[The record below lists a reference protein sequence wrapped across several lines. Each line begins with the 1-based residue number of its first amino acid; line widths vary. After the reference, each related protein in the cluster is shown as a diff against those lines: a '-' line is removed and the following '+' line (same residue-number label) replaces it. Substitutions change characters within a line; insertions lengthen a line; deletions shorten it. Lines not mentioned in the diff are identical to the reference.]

1 MSPYSADRRN
11 GERRRRPGYGSY
23 AGPERRTGRDRRRTG
38 GRRTYDRRHSDANGE
53 EHESYYYGQQKKQ
66 QNPLMFVG
74 IAGGAILLIIII
86 AVAAGGSSDGSVDS
100 RRGAGNDY
108 RESTADLRS
117 RADDF
122 VNQGGEAYMQGKAA
136 LRESGQSAANPYF
149 ERALSHFSRAHQ
161 IYEELDKRHQNTEFA
176 IKLKNLEGDM
186 YEVQKSM
193 GTEY

>member
-23 AGPERRTGRDRRRTG
+23 TGPERRTGRDRRRTG

-86 AVAAGGSSDGSVDS
+86 AVAAGGSSDGSGPS
-100 RRGAGNDY
+100 GRSGGNDY
-108 RESTADLRS
+108 AESTADLRQ
-117 RADDF
+117 RADEL
-122 VNQGGEAYMQGKAA
+122 VYQGGEHWERAKAA
-136 LRESGQSAANPYF
+136 KRESGQTAANPYF
-149 ERALSHFSRAHQ
+149 QSAYSCFEQAHR
-161 IYEELDKRHQNTEFA
+161 IYEDLDQRHPGTEFA
-176 IKLKNLEGDM
+176 IKMKNLEQDM
-186 YEVQKSM
+186 YEVQKNT
-193 GTEY
+193 GTE